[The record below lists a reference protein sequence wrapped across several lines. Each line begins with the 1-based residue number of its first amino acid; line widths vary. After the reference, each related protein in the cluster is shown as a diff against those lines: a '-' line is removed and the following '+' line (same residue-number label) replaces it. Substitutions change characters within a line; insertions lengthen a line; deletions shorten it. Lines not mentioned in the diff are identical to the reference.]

1 MNQNR
6 SLTDEKQALLAKMQA
21 SRVAYRRMLLGVD
34 AEQTSSVVDAQSPDV
49 FPKSNTVRWIRDHPY
64 LIVLGVAAAVLA
76 SRRAPRQAVQ
86 SAIHRGRA
94 ATSTFVR
101 NQNKIRTAI
110 GIATAVA
117 RFIERRRHR

>member
-34 AEQTSSVVDAQSPDV
+34 VEQASVVDAQSSDT
-49 FPKSNTVRWIRDHPY
+49 FPKSKTVRWIRDHPY
-64 LIVLGVAAAVLA
+64 LIVLGVAAVAVA

-86 SAIHRGRA
+86 SAMHRGRA

-117 RFIERRRHR
+117 RFLERRRHR